1 MPCTKINSKWI
12 KGLKIKPKAQKAREE
27 NTGGDLLDMCPGNEF
42 LPKAKAKK
50 KKAWIKHGTASY

>member
-12 KGLKIKPKAQKAREE
+12 KGLKIKPKAKKAREE

-50 KKAWIKHGTASY
+50 KKA